1 MLQKAAA
8 KVFRAKFRDA
18 LKNEAP
24 KRFIKMRYYG
34 FFSPR
39 WRNTL
44 QTIKEL
50 FEATPT
56 EEHRPLR
63 DIVAQRLG

>member
-24 KRFIKMRYYG
+24 KRFRVGCADSRYL
-34 FFSPR
+34 SR
-39 WRNTL
+39 AARIQQNRNSWRRRSRSL
-44 QTIKEL
+44 Q
-50 FEATPT
+50 
-56 EEHRPLR
+56 
-63 DIVAQRLG
+63 AQC